1 MNIYHIPKLTRP
13 LNINALW
20 HKMPWSEI
28 AALHINQYI
37 GDKPGHMPK
46 VQAKLAYDDAALYA
60 IFHVED
66 RFVRATAQDY
76 QDEVFKDSCVE
87 FFFSPEK
94 VTVQGYFN
102 FEVNCGGTV
111 LFHYQQGRKIKEV
124 PVSENDFSRVS
135 IAHTMP
141 KIVDPEI
148 EKPITWMV
156 EYRLPI
162 SILANYT
169 QVDWPAPGVVW
180 RANLYKCADDVSHPH
195 WLTWSPMDLP
205 TPDFHRPEFFGN
217 LIFE

>member
-1 MNIYHIPKLTRP
+1 MNVYHIPKLTRT
-13 LNINALW
+13 LNIDALW
-20 HKMPWSEI
+20 QKMPWSEI
-28 AALHINQYI
+28 PALPINQYT
-37 GDKPGHMPK
+37 GDKLEHMPK
-46 VQAKLAYDDAALYA
+46 VQAKLAYDDTALYI

-66 RFVRATAQDY
+66 RYVRATAQDY

-87 FFFSPEK
+87 FFFSPRED
-94 VTVQGYFN
+94 TIQGYFN

-111 LFHYQQGRKIKEV
+111 LFHHQHGRKFKDV
-124 PVSENDFSRVS
+124 PVSEKNFDQVS

-148 EKPITWMV
+148 EEPITWMV

-162 SILANYT
+162 YILANYA

-180 RANLYKCADDVSHPH
+180 RANFYKCADDVSHPH

-205 TPDFHRPEFFGN
+205 TPDFHRPEFFGR